1 MDDLVSNFAEHLEK
15 MFGKKIG
22 EQIKNKI
29 DVNKDYME
37 VESEFKQNILICL
50 KKANE
55 KELNDIAKNIFNSF
69 VEQDDENIINSVKLF
84 IRIYNYYHTMLL
96 RKKLYQWRIKI
107 AKCQKSKTKIK
118 ENAIKQ
124 IKEVKYN
131 PNIYN
136 TLYNKGMKKKEE
148 VYTNKELKDIAKMDQ
163 CYFSNKK

>member
-1 MDDLVSNFAEHLEK
+1 MDDLVKNFAEHLEK

-29 DVNKDYME
+29 DVNKDYIE
-37 VESEFKQNILICL
+37 VESEIKKNILIYL

-55 KELNDIAKNIFNSF
+55 KEINDIAKNIFNSF
-69 VEQDDENIINSVKLF
+69 VEQDDESIINSVKLF

-96 RKKLYQWRIKI
+96 RKKMYQWRINI
-107 AKCQKSKTKIK
+107 ATKQKSKTKI
-118 ENAIKQ
+118 NVTKQ

-131 PNIYN
+131 PNIHN
-136 TLYNKGMKKKEE
+136 TLYYQGMKKKEK